1 MTEEENK
8 LRLSRCIDELNQWLL
23 NRRFLRL
30 NRKDIF
36 DKEVVF
42 GSKYYFEY
50 LPKNCDIHIFT
61 GNIFKQRFF
70 KKDISKYDDG
80 DLTIFLIE
88 HIGEILRKYEIEYV
102 RIGTTHFGKW
112 DEETNSYKIELQNR

>member
-8 LRLSRCIDELNQWLL
+8 LKLSRCVDELNRWLL
-23 NRRFLRL
+23 NRRFLII

-36 DKEVVF
+36 EKEVVF
-42 GSKYYFEY
+42 GTKYYFENS
-50 LPKNCDIHIFT
+50 PENCDIHIFS

-70 KKDISKYDDG
+70 KKNISGYDDT

-88 HIGEILRKYEIEYV
+88 HISGILRKYEIEYV